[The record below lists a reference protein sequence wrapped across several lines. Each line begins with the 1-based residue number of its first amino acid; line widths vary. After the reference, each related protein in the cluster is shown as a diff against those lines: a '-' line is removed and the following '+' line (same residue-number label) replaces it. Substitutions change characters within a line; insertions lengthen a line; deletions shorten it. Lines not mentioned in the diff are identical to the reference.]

1 MNNEH
6 GKVYIVGAGPGD
18 AGLITQRAVQVLQEA
33 QAVVYDNLANEELL
47 EHCSSQCERIYV
59 GKMAGCHTKPQG
71 EINRLL
77 IEKALE
83 KKTVVRLKGGD
94 PFVFGRGGE
103 EALELAAAGLEFEV
117 VPGITAAV
125 AASAYAGIPLTQRGI
140 CSSVSLITGHEDPEK
155 AESQILWEHI
165 SPGTGTLVFYMGV
178 KNLPHIAS
186 HLIKN
191 GRPGSTPAALIRW
204 GTLNNQETLT
214 GTLETIAAQALE
226 AGFLPPAVLV
236 VGEVVQLRDK
246 LRWFDNRP
254 LFGKR
259 ILVTRSRS
267 QSSELSSRL
276 RALGAQAVEFPTIEI
291 TTMDDYGDLDNAI
304 GRLDDFS
311 WILFTSV
318 NGVYIFFERLLK
330 AGLDSRALEGVKV
343 AVIGEQTAA
352 RLKGFGIIADLQP
365 ERFTSEAAL
374 EAFRSRKEDLR
385 GRRVLFPGSE
395 IARDI
400 LPEGLRKLGAEVVIV
415 PVYRNLR
422 PEYTDGELDELFDTP
437 PDLITFTSSST
448 VTNLASILRGH
459 HRENFLERIRGASI
473 GPVTSAT
480 ARENGIHV
488 VTEAAPHTIPSLV
501 YSILDYYS
509 RKVRK

>member
-1 MNNEH
+1 
-6 GKVYIVGAGPGD
+6 
-18 AGLITQRAVQVLQEA
+18 L
-33 QAVVYDNLANEELL
+33 
-47 EHCSSQCERIYV
+47 
-59 GKMAGCHTKPQG
+59 
-71 EINRLL
+71 
-77 IEKALE
+77 
-83 KKTVVRLKGGD
+83 
-94 PFVFGRGGE
+94 
-103 EALELAAAGLEFEV
+103 
-117 VPGITAAV
+117 
-125 AASAYAGIPLTQRGI
+125 
-140 CSSVSLITGHEDPEK
+140 
-155 AESQILWEHI
+155 
-165 SPGTGTLVFYMGV
+165 
-178 KNLPHIAS
+178 
-186 HLIKN
+186 
-191 GRPGSTPAALIRW
+191 
-204 GTLNNQETLT
+204 
-214 GTLETIAAQALE
+214 
-226 AGFLPPAVLV
+226 
-236 VGEVVQLRDK
+236 
-246 LRWFDNRP
+246 
-254 LFGKR
+254 
-259 ILVTRSRS
+259 
-267 QSSELSSRL
+267 ELSSRL

-330 AGLDSRALEGVKV
+330 AGLDSRALKGVKV

-400 LPEGLRKLGAEVVIV
+400 LPEGLRKMGAEVVIV

>member
-1 MNNEH
+1 MNNEY

-18 AGLITQRAVQVLQEA
+18 TGLITQRAVQILHEA
-33 QAVVYDNLANEELL
+33 QVVVYDNLANDELL
-47 EHCSSQCERIYV
+47 RHCASQCERIYV
-59 GKMAGCHTKPQG
+59 GKIAGSHTKQQE

-77 IEKALE
+77 VEKALE

-117 VPGITAAV
+117 IPGMTAAI
-125 AASAYAGIPLTQRGI
+125 AASAYAGIPLTHRGI

-155 AESQILWEHI
+155 VESRILWEHI

-178 KNLPHIAS
+178 KNLSHIAS
-186 HLIKN
+186 NLIKN
-191 GRPGSTPAALIRW
+191 GRPENTPAALIRW

-226 AGFLPPAVLV
+226 TGFLPPAVLV
-236 VGEVVQLRDK
+236 VGEVVKLREK

-276 RALGAQAVEFPTIEI
+276 RALGAQTVEFPTIEI
-291 TTMDDYGDLDNAI
+291 TPMDDYGDLDNAI

-318 NGVYIFFERLLK
+318 HGVCIFYERLLK
-330 AGLDSRALEGVKV
+330 AGLDSRALKGVKV

-352 RLKGFGIIADLQP
+352 RLRGFGIIADLQP
-365 ERFTSEAAL
+365 EHFTSEAAL
-374 EAFRSRKEDLR
+374 GAFHSRKEDLR

-395 IARDI
+395 IARDM

-415 PVYRNLR
+415 PVYRNLV

-448 VTNLASILRGH
+448 VTNVASILRKH
-459 HRENFLERIRGASI
+459 HREHSLERIHGASI

-501 YSILDYYS
+501 DAVLDYYT
-509 RKVRK
+509 RKVKE